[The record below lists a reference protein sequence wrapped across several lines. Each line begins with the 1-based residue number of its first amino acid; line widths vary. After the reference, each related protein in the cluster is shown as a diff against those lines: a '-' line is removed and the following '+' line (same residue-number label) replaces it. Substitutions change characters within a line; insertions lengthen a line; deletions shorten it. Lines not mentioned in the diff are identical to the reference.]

1 MYGVKCLGV
10 GKALPKYCMTNE
22 AMSKIV
28 DTSDEWI
35 TSRTGIKQRYL
46 STGESTT
53 DLAVTAAKVAI
64 EKAHINASDIDMIIV
79 ATITPDYV
87 MPSVACRVQAAIGA
101 EHATAFD
108 ITAACSGFL
117 YGAKI
122 ATDAIKV
129 GSAAY
134 VLVIGAEVLSKTIDW
149 SDRGTCVLFGDGAGA
164 AIFSK
169 HHKNH
174 IINIYTESNGVG
186 GDVLTLPGTSLKNC
200 VVQKEPL
207 SPYMQMDGRAV
218 YKFATTVV
226 PNSIERVL
234 EGTPY
239 ALEDIR
245 YFILHQAN
253 SRIMDSVAKKIGV
266 PSERFFKNLNH
277 YGNTSSASIPMALYD
292 VSQQLNPGDV
302 IVLSG
307 FGGGLTWGSMLL
319 TWE

>member
-1 MYGVKCLGV
+1 MYGVKLLGV
-10 GKALPKYCMTNE
+10 GKAVPKYCMTNE
-22 AMSKIV
+22 DMSKVV

-35 TSRTGIKQRYL
+35 TSRTGISQRYL

-53 DLAVTAAKVAI
+53 DLAVTAAKEAL
-64 EKAHINASDIDMIIV
+64 ERANINASDIDLIIV

-101 EHATAFD
+101 GHATAFD
-108 ITAACSGFL
+108 IAAACSGFL

-122 ATDAIKV
+122 GTDAIKA
-129 GSAAY
+129 GSATN
-134 VLVIGAEVLSKTIDW
+134 VLVIGAEVLSKTVDW
-149 SDRGTCVLFGDGAGA
+149 TDRGTCVLFGDGAGA

-174 IINIYTESNGVG
+174 IINIYTESNGAG
-186 GDVLTLPGTSLKNC
+186 GHVLTLPGTSLKNC
-200 VVQKEPL
+200 IVQEEPH
-207 SPYMQMDGRAV
+207 SPYMYMDGRAV

-226 PNSIERVL
+226 PTSIEKVL
-234 EGTPY
+234 EGTSY

-253 SRIMDSVAKKIGV
+253 SRIMDSVAKKLGV
-266 PSERFFKNLNH
+266 PSDKFFKNLNQ
-277 YGNTSSASIPMALYD
+277 YGNTLSASIPMALYD
-292 VSQQLNPGDV
+292 AAQQLNSGDA

-319 TWE
+319 TWD